1 MIKVKFGDIT
11 TTIND
16 NQLDNYLSKG
26 WQLLVERNE
35 IKPSLYDKYTDR
47 QLNDIAK
54 VHNMNF
60 DDKASRELKIKMLMD
75 LDAKKEVL
83 KIPTNEGFTDGL
95 ILE

>member
-1 MIKVKFGDIT
+1 MIKVKFGDVT

-26 WQLLVERNE
+26 WQLLVEKNE

-47 QLNDIAK
+47 QLDDIAK

-60 DDKASRELKIKMLMD
+60 EDKTNRQNKIKMLMD